1 MATKK
6 PSKPN
11 FLTAMFEK
19 SKSDKEGKGKEGSKK
34 EEAMDKRQMKKA
46 PAPVKKSV
54 AKKK

>member
-19 SKSDKEGKGKEGSKK
+19 SKADKEKKGMKEGSKK
-34 EEAMDKRQMKKA
+34 EEATDKRQAKKA
-46 PAPVKKSV
+46 A